1 MMTSEPNLMILVLCM
16 KSFCTGQQISHWSC
30 HMHLVRRWML
40 LELPQ
45 VNCCRNTKWNA
56 FINAG
61 WATDRLYFPI
71 LKFQF
76 LLTEDNTRVNLMS
89 LLALLG
95 GCPQLKRSAYGKR
108 VWTQK
113 ASTQTSR
120 ARKCATIW
128 CKSTYYFCSSSW
140 SYLCKR
146 GVSICICAIDLQF
159 LNINHIQELQKIA
172 HLWHPSLQSL
182 LSPFTDWV
190 RCKPNF
196 HGSF

>member
-1 MMTSEPNLMILVLCM
+1 
-16 KSFCTGQQISHWSC
+16 
-30 HMHLVRRWML
+30 
-40 LELPQ
+40 
-45 VNCCRNTKWNA
+45 
-56 FINAG
+56 
-61 WATDRLYFPI
+61 
-71 LKFQF
+71 
-76 LLTEDNTRVNLMS
+76 MS

-108 VWTQK
+108 VWTQT
-113 ASTQTSR
+113 ASTHTSR

-128 CKSTYYFCSSSW
+128 RKSTYYFCSSSW

-146 GVSICICAIDLQF
+146 GVSVCICAIDLQF
-159 LNINHIQELQKIA
+159 LKINHIQELQKIA